1 MSGRMSSGYECQA
14 PPLSERA
21 LREGILSARRH
32 EPGVCHACDELRRI
46 DKLLPQVIVPRVVFP
61 DRFTTGMTGL

>member
-1 MSGRMSSGYECQA
+1 MSGTIGTGYECQA
-14 PPLSERA
+14 PPPTERG

-46 DKLLPQVIVPRVVFP
+46 DALLPSVAAPRVEIRP
-61 DRFTTGMTGL
+61 C